1 MKNQGLMHG
10 ELSKII
16 AAIGHG
22 QSIVIA
28 DCGLPIPESIRLVD
42 LALMQGIPKVTDVLR
57 VLLDELVI
65 ESITI
70 AQELLEQN
78 SDFFLKDVE
87 NLLGNNSAFL
97 LTQMNKVSHE
107 EFKQLVPQAYV
118 VIRTGEWTP
127 YSNLLLI
134 AGVPF

>member
-1 MKNQGLMHG
+1 MKNTGLMHA

-28 DCGLPIPESIRLVD
+28 DCGLPIPKSVQLID

-57 VLLDELVI
+57 VLLDELVV

-70 AQELLEQN
+70 AQELLEKD

-87 NLLGNNSAFL
+87 QAFGNNSAFL
-97 LTQMNKVSHE
+97 LTQINKVSHE
-107 EFKQLVPQAYV
+107 EFKQLVQQAYV

-127 YSNLLLI
+127 YSNLLLT